1 MSSNEETI
9 NEFIGLTMS
18 SESIAKQYL
27 ENHNWDLQE
36 AVESYFME
44 PEASSSSAHSAAA
57 AAGGSSSTSTNSA
70 AQSNKKQKSSAASSK
85 FKSFSDIRE
94 NDDDDDEENNLFTGG
109 EKSGLQVENPDDV
122 KRRNDPLGLVQDLL
136 KKAERQANEPDTR
149 EPVQEV
155 KNSFIGAGH
164 KLGSVENEVDSV
176 QIGDSASKKKT
187 PQRVNRT
194 ITFWKEGFQVDE
206 GQLYRY
212 DDPKNAEYLKILNSG
227 RAPLAL
233 LNVEMFQEVDVQV
246 IKKMDEEFKPPKRK
260 FGGFVGKGQRL
271 GSPVP
276 GEPLSASTEIEQQTE
291 EPSNVE
297 SETKEEATPAEEEP
311 TGDAPV
317 QIRLSNGKRI
327 VHKFNST
334 DSVEVVFDF
343 VKQNT
348 EDSGRSWFLAFAF
361 PLKKIEDTT
370 QTIKEA
376 GLINSVVVQRWS

>member
-9 NEFIGLTMS
+9 SEFIGLTMS

-44 PEASSSSAHSAAA
+44 PEASSSSAQPAAA
-57 AAGGSSSTSTNSA
+57 SSSTSTNSA
-70 AQSNKKQKSSAASSK
+70 AQSSKKQKSSSAASSK

-136 KKAERQANEPDTR
+136 KKAERQANEPDSR

-155 KNSFIGAGH
+155 KNAFVGTGH

-260 FGGFVGKGQRL
+260 FGGFIGKGQRL

-276 GEPLSASTEIEQQTE
+276 GEPLSASPEVVEQTE
-291 EPSNVE
+291 ESANVE
-297 SETKEEATPAEEEP
+297 PENKEDAAPAEEESV
-311 TGDAPV
+311 GDAPV